1 MWLVLINWFNVVLI
15 GLPGIPA
22 LLHLGKKSQDL
33 ALDPQLDHSQGQE
46 EDQGPEVM
54 EGMSGT
60 LVLLHLL
67 YVNSFVSVSQ
77 NFLHDLIRAED
88 TNPGNTLYVTGLSSR
103 VTQRDLEEHFS
114 KEGKVGFWFTYKQ
127 VVFWFCFCHDL
138 VLILHTNILS
148 RSK

>member
-54 EGMSGT
+54 EG
-60 LVLLHLL
+60 LK
-67 YVNSFVSVSQ
+67 
-77 NFLHDLIRAED
+77 I
-88 TNPGNTLYVTGLSSR
+88 
-103 VTQRDLEEHFS
+103 
-114 KEGKVGFWFTYKQ
+114 
-127 VVFWFCFCHDL
+127 
-138 VLILHTNILS
+138 LILETHS
-148 RSK
+148 M